1 MRILYTCLLF
11 LTTVQIH
18 AQKKATPPQSTPVA
32 RPKLVVGLV
41 IDQMRWDYLYRYYN
55 RYSANGFKR
64 LLSKGF
70 SAENTMIPYTPTVT
84 ACGHTCLYTGSVPA
98 IHGITGNNFY
108 DYDSAR
114 VMYCA
119 EDRAMTPLGTGKNG
133 EPGMMSPKNMK
144 TNTICDELRL
154 ATNFKGKVVG
164 VAIKDRGAILPA
176 GHAANS
182 AFWYDNLSG
191 NWVSS
196 SYYMNALPAWVN
208 KFNERKVVDSF
219 YKLGWSTLY
228 DSTTYLQSDN
238 DNNHKYE
245 GTPFGNKINS
255 FPYVLDTMVGKNYKA
270 IAYTPAGNR
279 MTFMM
284 AKEAMLNESLGKD
297 NITDFLAISL
307 SSPDY
312 IGHVFGP
319 NSIEQ
324 EDDFLRLD
332 LQIDQF
338 LQFLD
343 AQVGAGNYTLF
354 LSADHGVAHNPVYL
368 NEHKMPGNMRYL
380 SSKKDWNAKLKEAF
394 GVDGL
399 VVSDEEYQVY
409 LDHTKIAKEKLDANK
424 ILEFL
429 TNDIQKMD
437 GVARVIRWDA
447 LQQTPM
453 PDVQRKYLNNSYY
466 PKRCGDLMIVLQPGW
481 IDQKDEKGT
490 THGVWNPYDAHIPLL
505 FYGWGIQPGKTNR
518 ETYMTDAAATL
529 AALLKIQMPNGC
541 VGHVVTEA
549 LK

>member
-1 MRILYTCLLF
+1 
-11 LTTVQIH
+11 
-18 AQKKATPPQSTPVA
+18 
-32 RPKLVVGLV
+32 
-41 IDQMRWDYLYRYYN
+41 
-55 RYSANGFKR
+55 
-64 LLSKGF
+64 
-70 SAENTMIPYTPTVT
+70 
-84 ACGHTCLYTGSVPA
+84 
-98 IHGITGNNFY
+98 
-108 DYDSAR
+108 
-114 VMYCA
+114 
-119 EDRAMTPLGTGKNG
+119 
-133 EPGMMSPKNMK
+133 
-144 TNTICDELRL
+144 
-154 ATNFKGKVVG
+154 
-164 VAIKDRGAILPA
+164 
-176 GHAANS
+176 
-182 AFWYDNLSG
+182 
-191 NWVSS
+191 
-196 SYYMNALPAWVN
+196 
-208 KFNERKVVDSF
+208 
-219 YKLGWSTLY
+219 
-228 DSTTYLQSDN
+228 
-238 DNNHKYE
+238 
-245 GTPFGNKINS
+245 
-255 FPYVLDTMVGKNYKA
+255 
-270 IAYTPAGNR
+270 
-279 MTFMM
+279 
-284 AKEAMLNESLGKD
+284 LGKD

-481 IDQKDEKGT
+481 IDQRDEKGT